1 MVVGV
6 PGLSGGGIPAA
17 DKLAAAAAFQVMPF
31 MTGTPKAENS
41 ACPWHLI
48 GLSDDVAD
56 QRAAVAWIVADAIM
70 KERCGHTRVYG
81 MWRDAAIGGIKLL
94 GDDAELAKPC
104 IRPVFGLPPAGSAAQ
119 DHVPGYVGEWLW
131 YLLTREETIPGR
143 QLELLDPPSWGVTEG
158 GGDGFVVHRV
168 PSGADTTLIFRLW
181 EIKKFTGTGPVSATI
196 TTAATQLASRSEE
209 YLAKISW
216 ANRKL
221 PGDLGRLMSELTELW
236 MRADQRAGA
245 GVSVSTNTATAPVR
259 AAFTQVPT
267 YLPRLVHPG
276 QLRGLIIAV
285 NDFTAF
291 AEQVRGYVWSAL

>member
-1 MVVGV
+1 MVVGAAG
-6 PGLSGGGIPAA
+6 PSGSGIPAA
-17 DKLAAAAAFQVMPF
+17 DKLAAATSYRVTPF
-31 MTGTPKAENS
+31 MTGTPKAESS
-41 ACPWHLI
+41 ACPWRLI
-48 GLSDDVAD
+48 GLSADVAE

-81 MWRDAAIGGIKLL
+81 MWRDAATSGNKLL
-94 GDDAELAKPC
+94 GEDAELAKPC
-104 IRPVFGLPPAGSAAQ
+104 IRPVFGLPPAGSAAD

-131 YLLTREETIPGR
+131 YLLTKEEVIPDQ
-143 QLELLDPPSWGVTEG
+143 QLALLDAPSWSVTEG
-158 GGDGFVVHRV
+158 GGDGFAVHRIS
-168 PSGADTTLIFRLW
+168 SGTDTTLIFRLW
-181 EIKKFTGTGPVSATI
+181 EIKKFTGVGSVSATI
-196 TTAATQLASRSEE
+196 TDAATQLASRSEE

-216 ANRKL
+216 ANAKL

-236 MRADQRAGA
+236 MRADPRGGA
-245 GVSVSTNTATAPVR
+245 GVSVSTNTATVPVR